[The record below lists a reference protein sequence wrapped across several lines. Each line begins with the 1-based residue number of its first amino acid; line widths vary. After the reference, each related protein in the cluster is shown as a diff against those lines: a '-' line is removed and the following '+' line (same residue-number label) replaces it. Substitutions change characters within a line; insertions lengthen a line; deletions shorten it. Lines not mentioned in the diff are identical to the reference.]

1 MLSRQEIGEFTTQY
15 LASSMNLLNREKL
28 REENRDK
35 AARKYITD
43 VMHFGQVTGQGMQVI
58 IDRMNTLRKTSDF
71 KLAMASRTTEKGKD
85 TLETALTLTNALDL
99 EGGVD
104 KLNKILMSTRG
115 LGFAEV
121 EGGAEMRNALDKLVS
136 GSGTKFDELLR
147 KAQTGEITSA
157 EYQTQFADLI
167 DHVKSTTVDSDAARQ
182 IAVADNEN
190 EKAAAHFLTSI
201 KNMDSKVLRDGPTV
215 SERSSELAAKQTEVE
230 NQINLAKTV
239 LEGMAINA
247 ADDQSARNAMDTTLE
262 LMGKAAE
269 NGADATVSLLSGILK
284 LLTWSMDK
292 LVSAVSKIA
301 SWSFFGGDDE
311 EEDKRD
317 AFLDKISESESTV
330 EKSLLFNQITQET
343 GVQVTKTLFS
353 DKEVLSDDRNS
364 NKALEEHANTL
375 IARIEQGDN
384 EAVQLYKDMASSK
397 HLYKSQREIYRK
409 QLEKRMEED
418 TTAENKI
425 ISAFD
430 NHKPTTYKQPVPN
443 EMKPQN
449 TTVAPVA
456 QQVNDAVQAKSDYE
470 ERKRIEME
478 EKRVEEERKR
488 QEKLR
493 KS

>member
-1 MLSRQEIGEFTTQY
+1 MNNLGVGGVFNTISQVAEHTNEAGVTFENQLMLSRQEIGEFTTQY

-201 KNMDSKVLRDGPTV
+201 KKYG
-215 SERSSELAAKQTEVE
+215 
-230 NQINLAKTV
+230 
-239 LEGMAINA
+239 
-247 ADDQSARNAMDTTLE
+247 
-262 LMGKAAE
+262 
-269 NGADATVSLLSGILK
+269 LK
-284 LLTWSMDK
+284 GS
-292 LVSAVSKIA
+292 
-301 SWSFFGGDDE
+301 
-311 EEDKRD
+311 
-317 AFLDKISESESTV
+317 
-330 EKSLLFNQITQET
+330 
-343 GVQVTKTLFS
+343 
-353 DKEVLSDDRNS
+353 
-364 NKALEEHANTL
+364 
-375 IARIEQGDN
+375 
-384 EAVQLYKDMASSK
+384 
-397 HLYKSQREIYRK
+397 
-409 QLEKRMEED
+409 
-418 TTAENKI
+418 
-425 ISAFD
+425 
-430 NHKPTTYKQPVPN
+430 
-443 EMKPQN
+443 
-449 TTVAPVA
+449 
-456 QQVNDAVQAKSDYE
+456 
-470 ERKRIEME
+470 
-478 EKRVEEERKR
+478 
-488 QEKLR
+488 
-493 KS
+493 